1 MEKYR
6 ITYVECGDSKEL
18 VHVYE
23 YSDEYT
29 NMGAT
34 AVKDFVDNHDMT
46 NIISFRMERVK

>member
-1 MEKYR
+1 MEKYK
-6 ITYVECGDSKEL
+6 ITYVEYGNLKEL

-34 AVKDFVDNHDMT
+34 AVKDFVDSHDMT
-46 NIISFRMERVK
+46 NIISFKMERVK